1 MVRLNADLE
10 DARRVGEN
18 GLEFSYE
25 SSGRAIAIFDRRPMK
40 LSLDGA
46 EEPLQFAG
54 SKTIL
59 LPRGQ
64 HVVTITSE

>member
-1 MVRLNADLE
+1 MEWSVPTNRL
-10 DARRVGEN
+10 
-18 GLEFSYE
+18 
-25 SSGRAIAIFDRRPMK
+25 RAIAGLDHRPLN

-64 HVVTITSE
+64 HVVTITGE